1 MRRFA
6 LSLIILASVIAPIRF
21 AQADDMEKVMRLWC
35 TQAGTWTGK
44 IDVTAAN
51 GKTNQ
56 LELGSKPNKSKVLSV
71 ESDNDSLSPSV
82 YGEGE
87 DDEKQLVL
95 AQ

>member
-1 MRRFA
+1 M
-6 LSLIILASVIAPIRF
+6 
-21 AQADDMEKVMRLWC
+21 AQ
-35 TQAGTWTGK
+35 GK
-44 IDVTAAN
+44 LR
-51 GKTNQ
+51 Q
-56 LELGSKPNKSKVLSV
+56 LGSKPNKSKVLSV

>member
-1 MRRFA
+1 MGPEPRSMSLFRTCEKMPPRF
-6 LSLIILASVIAPIRF
+6 SSCF
-21 AQADDMEKVMRLWC
+21 TWC
-35 TQAGTWTGK
+35 
-44 IDVTAAN
+44 
-51 GKTNQ
+51 
-56 LELGSKPNKSKVLSV
+56 LGSKPNKSKVLSV